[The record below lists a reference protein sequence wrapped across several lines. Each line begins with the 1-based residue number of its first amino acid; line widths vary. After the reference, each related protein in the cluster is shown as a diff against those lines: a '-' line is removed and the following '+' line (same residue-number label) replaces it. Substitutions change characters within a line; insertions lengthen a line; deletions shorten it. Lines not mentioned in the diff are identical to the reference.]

1 MRRALLLLLALLAAC
16 GKPAETR
23 SLPMSDT
30 SPLTAIPNDLEKQ
43 FAFTCSYEQARIP
56 KRDPE
61 AQQLFKHARWLQKQN
76 LLKDDP
82 AKYPAIER
90 LYRIA
95 AAWGHDK
102 ANHNLALLLI
112 RGHSDADDVISL
124 PVTLAQELIKRGIP
138 QGYYDMGALLTKGYG
153 VAESNASALQY
164 LRHAADLGNPDAQYY
179 VGDQLFSLGI
189 DYPVPLN
196 IGLQMKKCA
205 AEQGHS
211 EAAIEYAIRMKNSKN
226 FPEALKYDQLA
237 VKAGHSTAAM
247 KLYESFLAPPPENDL
262 DYLALAKDEERSRRY
277 KILWRFLHDYSYLNP
292 TIDDID
298 DIVPLPPAKL
308 PPWDGKTQWQKDW
321 ESNVPPSLPSE
332 ARIAEMAKA
341 KGLDP
346 ATGRPVAKEVQ
357 P

>member
-1 MRRALLLLLALLAAC
+1 LAAACLLLAAC
-16 GKPAETR
+16 GKAPA
-23 SLPMSDT
+23 SPPAA
-30 SPLTAIPNDLEKQ
+30 SPLTAIPDSLERQ
-43 FAFTCSYEQARIP
+43 PAFTCSHEQARIP
-56 KRDPE
+56 KPNPDAE
-61 AQQLFKHARWLQKQN
+61 QLFKHARWLQKQN

-124 PVTLAQELIKRGIP
+124 PVTLAQDLIQRGIP

-189 DYPVPLN
+189 DYPAPFS
-196 IGLQMKKCA
+196 IGLQMTKCA

-211 EAAIEYAIRMKNSKN
+211 EAAFEYAVDMKNSKN
-226 FPEALKYDQLA
+226 YSEALKYYQLA
-237 VKAGHSTAAM
+237 VKAGDETAAF
-247 KLYESFLAPPPENDL
+247 KLGKVFLAPPPSDGL
-262 DYLALAKDEERSRRY
+262 DYLALEKDEERSRRY
-277 KILWRFLHDYSYLNP
+277 KILSDILGRYSYLKP
-292 TIDDID
+292 TVNDID

-308 PPWDGKTQWQKDW
+308 PPWDGKIKWLKEW
-321 ESNVPPSLPSE
+321 ESNVPPPLPSE

-341 KGLDP
+341 KGLNP
-346 ATGRPVAKEVQ
+346 ATGMPATTGQ

>member
-1 MRRALLLLLALLAAC
+1 MPGGKQRLRAALRPTLAAACLLLAAC
-16 GKPAETR
+16 GKAPA
-23 SLPMSDT
+23 SPPAA
-30 SPLTAIPNDLEKQ
+30 SPLTAIPDSLERQ
-43 FAFTCSYEQARIP
+43 PAFTCSHEQARIP
-56 KRDPE
+56 KPNPE
-61 AQQLFKHARWLQKQN
+61 AEQLFKHARWLQKRN

-82 AKYPAIER
+82 AKYPAFER

-124 PVTLAQELIKRGIP
+124 PVTLAQDLIQRGIP

-189 DYPVPLN
+189 DYPTPLS
-196 IGLQMKKCA
+196 IGLQMKRCA

-211 EAAIEYAIRMKNSKN
+211 KAAFEYAIRMGNSRN
-226 FPEALKYDQLA
+226 FPEALKYYQLA
-237 VKAGHSTAAM
+237 VKAGNDVAAM
-247 KLYESFLAPPPENDL
+247 ALQEAFLAPASANDMA
-262 DYLALAKDEERSRRY
+262 YLGRTKDDERSRRY
-277 KILWRFLHDYSYLNP
+277 KILSDFLHNYSYLNP
-292 TIDDID
+292 SVDDID

-308 PPWDGKTQWQKDW
+308 APWDGKIKWLKEW
-321 ESNVPPSLPSE
+321 ESNVP
-332 ARIAEMAKA
+332 
-341 KGLDP
+341 
-346 ATGRPVAKEVQ
+346 
-357 P
+357 

>member
-1 MRRALLLLLALLAAC
+1 MATLRIGIVGSRFAAHLHLLAYRRVYGLDVRLA
-16 GKPAETR
+16 GV
-23 SLPMSDT
+23 T
-30 SPLTAIPNDLEKQ
+30 SPTAERREAFARASGATSYPSVAAMLPHVDVVDVCSPPATHEPVALE
-43 FAFTCSYEQARIP
+43 AMTPGERRIVH
-56 KRDPE
+56 E
-61 AQQLFKHARWLQKQN
+61 

-102 ANHNLALLLI
+102 ANHNLALMLI

-124 PVTLAQELIKRGIP
+124 PVALAQDLIKRGIP

-211 EAAIEYAIRMKNSKN
+211 EAAISGL
-226 FPEALKYDQLA
+226 FPMEDDKINLRFTGQ
-237 VKAGHSTAAM
+237 
-247 KLYESFLAPPPENDL
+247 
-262 DYLALAKDEERSRRY
+262 RR
-277 KILWRFLHDYSYLNP
+277 
-292 TIDDID
+292 
-298 DIVPLPPAKL
+298 
-308 PPWDGKTQWQKDW
+308 
-321 ESNVPPSLPSE
+321 
-332 ARIAEMAKA
+332 
-341 KGLDP
+341 
-346 ATGRPVAKEVQ
+346 TGR
-357 P
+357 

>member
-1 MRRALLLLLALLAAC
+1 
-16 GKPAETR
+16 
-23 SLPMSDT
+23 MSNS
-30 SPLTAIPNDLEKQ
+30 SPLTAIPNKLEQ
-43 FAFTCSYEQARIP
+43 QLTFSCSHEQARIP
-56 KRDPE
+56 KPHPE
-61 AQQLFKHARWLQKQN
+61 AEQLFKHARWLQKRN

-82 AKYPAIER
+82 AQYPDIER

-124 PVTLAQELIKRGIP
+124 PVALAQDLIQRGIP

-153 VAESNASALQY
+153 VVESEASALQY

-179 VGDQLFSLGI
+179 VGDQLFNLSI
-189 DYPVPLN
+189 DYPVPFN

-211 EAAIEYAIRMKNSKN
+211 EAAFEYAIRMKNSKN
-226 FPEALKYDQLA
+226 YSEALKYFQLA
-237 VKAGHSTAAM
+237 VKAGNETVAF
-247 KLYESFLAPPPENDL
+247 KLGKVFLAPPPSDEL
-262 DYLALAKDEERSRRY
+262 DYLAQEKDEERSRRY
-277 KILWRFLHDYSYLNP
+277 NILSDILERYSYLNP
-292 TIDDID
+292 TVDDID

-308 PPWDGKTQWQKDW
+308 PPWDGKTKWLKDW
-321 ESNVPPSLPSE
+321 ESNVPPPLPSE

-346 ATGRPVAKEVQ
+346 ATGMPVAKTS
-357 P
+357 PR